1 VREVAEGVWQLAGF
15 PRDLINAYLI
25 DDVLIDCKTRWAR
38 RSVLRQLK
46 GRPLSLVALTH
57 CHPDHQGTA
66 RDVCVRFGIPLAC
79 HEGDVAAMEGREP
92 MAPANRLVEIASRIC
107 SGLPHAVSRVLREGD
122 EVGRFRVVHAPGHTP
137 GHVIYFRDADRLA
150 IAGDVLANIH
160 FVSGAV
166 GLRVPPDRF
175 CVDAQQN
182 LRSIRILAEL
192 QPSVVCFGHGPPL
205 YDGKTLQEFVARLSG
220 Y

>member
-1 VREVAEGVWQLAGF
+1 VKEVADGVWQLSGF
-15 PRDLINAYLI
+15 PRDLINAYLT
-25 DDVLIDCKTRWAR
+25 DDVLIDCKTRWAT

-66 RDVCVRFGIPLAC
+66 RVVCARFRVPLAC
-79 HEGDVAAMEGREP
+79 HERDVPAMEGRTP
-92 MAPANRLVEIASRIC
+92 MEPANGLVRFASRVC
-107 SGLPHAVSRVLREGD
+107 AGPPHAVNWLLREGD
-122 EVGRFRVVHAPGHTP
+122 RVGRFRVVHAPGHTS

-175 CVDAQQN
+175 CVDAAQN

-192 QPSVVCFGHGPPL
+192 KPSVVCFGHGPPL
-205 YDGKTLQEFVARLSG
+205 YHAKTLQDFVARLKD
-220 Y
+220 

>member
-1 VREVAEGVWQLAGF
+1 VREVAQGVWQLSGF
-15 PRDLINAYLI
+15 PRDLINAYLT
-25 DDVLIDCKTRWAR
+25 DNVLIDCKTRWAR

-66 RDVCVRFGIPLAC
+66 RDVCTRFGIPLAC
-79 HEGDVAAMEGREP
+79 HEADVGAMEGRVP
-92 MAPANRLVEIASRIC
+92 MEPANRLVRFANRVWAGPPC
-107 SGLPHAVSRVLREGD
+107 AVSRVLREGD
-122 EVGRFRVVHAPGHTP
+122 EVGRFRVVHAPGHTS
-137 GHVIYFRDADRLA
+137 GHVIYFRDTDRLA

-175 CVDAQQN
+175 CVDARQN

-192 QPSVVCFGHGPPL
+192 KPSVICFGHGPPV
-205 YDGKTLQEFVARLSG
+205 YDGKMLQDFVARLKD
-220 Y
+220 

>member
-1 VREVAEGVWQLAGF
+1 MKEVADGVWQLAGF
-15 PRDLINAYLI
+15 PSDLINAYLI

-38 RSVLRQLK
+38 RLVFRELA

-66 RDVCVRFGIPLAC
+66 RHVCTKFGIPLAC
-79 HEGDVAAMEGREP
+79 HEADVAAMEGRAP
-92 MAPANRLVEIASRIC
+92 MVPANGPVKLAGRIWA
-107 SGLPHAVSRVLREGD
+107 GRPHAVSRVLRQGD

-137 GHVIYFRDADRLA
+137 GHVIYFRDADRVA

-160 FVSGAV
+160 FISGAV
-166 GLRVPPDRF
+166 GLRIPPARF
-175 CVDAQQN
+175 CVDAGEN

-192 QPSVVCFGHGPPL
+192 RPSIVCFGHGPPL
-205 YDGKTLQEFVARLSG
+205 YDGRVLEAFTARLP
-220 Y
+220 